1 MEKPAAMSAGTVP
14 VSAVD
19 AGERRSPW
27 LTFWIAS
34 IAVFL
39 VSLDTTVL
47 FAAFTALRDGFPDS
61 TPAGLSWV
69 LNAYTV
75 VFAALLV
82 PAGGLADTYGRKR
95 VFLSG
100 VALFLLASAACGAAS
115 SVELLVVARVLQA
128 VGAALLT
135 PASLSIVLDAFPKE
149 KRAVVVSIWGAVGG
163 AAAAFGPGLGTL
175 VVDAFGWPWA
185 FYVNLPL
192 GAVSLYFGIQRLE
205 ESANES
211 AARRIDWPGLL
222 MLMVS
227 VGAIALAIT
236 QSESPSWGAQE
247 IIVTAAVGVSL
258 LCAFVLWQRT
268 TATPLIDLRLFHN
281 RTYSTVNLAT
291 LAFGT
296 AFAMMFFGYF
306 AFMTGIWHY
315 SLPLAGIAITPGP
328 LMVVPVA
335 IITGRLAARFGH
347 RPFLVGGSLVYAG
360 AGAWMLLV
368 PGVEPSYLAHWL
380 PGLLLSGTGVGM
392 VLPSLSGAAVA
403 HLPPAHY
410 AVGSAVNQAVRQIGS
425 VLGVAFT
432 VVFVGHAGVAREDF
446 VPLFGLHVV
455 LAITTGLLCLAV
467 NTRPG
472 GKRA

>member
-1 MEKPAAMSAGTVP
+1 MDKP
-14 VSAVD
+14 VSTSFTASVPQIREG
-19 AGERRSPW
+19 ASNSPW
-27 LTFWIAS
+27 STFWIAC

-47 FAAFTALRDGFPDS
+47 FAAFSTLRAGFPEA
-61 TPAGLSWV
+61 TPSGLSWV

-95 VFLSG
+95 IFLTG
-100 VALFLLASAACGAAS
+100 VALFLAASAACGAAP
-115 SVELLVVARVLQA
+115 SVGLLVIARVAQA

-192 GAVSLYFGIQRLE
+192 GAVSLFFGARRLKE
-205 ESANES
+205 VKGGAG
-211 AARRIDWPGLL
+211 ARRIDWFGLL
-222 MLMVS
+222 LLIVS

-236 QSESPSWGAQE
+236 QSESPDWSVHD
-247 IIVTAAVGVSL
+247 VTAVAASGVCVL
-258 LCAFVLWQRT
+258 IAFILWQRSNSS
-268 TATPLIDLRLFHN
+268 PLVDLTLFRN

-296 AFAMMFFGYF
+296 AFAMMFFGFF

-315 SLPLAGIAITPGP
+315 SLPVAGIAVTPGP

-335 IITGRLAARFGH
+335 IVTGRLAARRGH
-347 RPFLVGGSLVYAG
+347 RPFLVIGAFIYAA
-360 AGAWMLLV
+360 AGCWMLMV
-368 PGVEPSYLAHWL
+368 PGTEPAYLTQWL

-410 AVGSAVNQAVRQIGS
+410 AVGSAVNQAVRQIGA
-425 VLGVAFT
+425 VMGVAFT
-432 VVFVGHAGVAREDF
+432 VVFVGHAGVVKADF
-446 VPLFGLHVV
+446 APLYGLHIV
-455 LAITTGLLCLAV
+455 LAVLTGLLCLGV
-467 NTRPG
+467 NTQPG
-472 GKRA
+472 GKPA

>member
-1 MEKPAAMSAGTVP
+1 MEKPISTTFTASAPPIREGT
-14 VSAVD
+14 SS
-19 AGERRSPW
+19 SPW
-27 LTFWIAS
+27 PTFWIAC

-47 FAAFTALRDGFPDS
+47 FAAFSALRDGFPS
-61 TPAGLSWV
+61 ATPAGLSWV

-75 VFAALLV
+75 VFAALLI

-95 VFLSG
+95 IFLTG
-100 VALFLLASAACGAAS
+100 VAVFLLASAACGAAT
-115 SVELLVVARVLQA
+115 SVELLIIARVVQA

-192 GAVSLYFGIQRLE
+192 GAVSLYFGAQRLKE
-205 ESANES
+205 AKGGTG
-211 AARRIDWPGLL
+211 ARRIDWLGLL
-222 MLMVS
+222 LLIIA

-236 QSESPSWGAQE
+236 QSESPTWSAYE
-247 IIVTAAVGVSL
+247 VTLTAAIGACVLV
-258 LCAFVLWQRT
+258 AFVLWQR
-268 TATPLIDLRLFHN
+268 AALSPLVDLSLFRN

-315 SLPLAGIAITPGP
+315 TLPVAGLAITPGP
-328 LMVVPVA
+328 LAVVPVA

-347 RPFLVGGSLVYAG
+347 RPFLVVGALIYAA
-360 AGAWMLLV
+360 AGCWMLLV
-368 PGVEPSYLAHWL
+368 PGNEPAYLTQWL

-410 AVGSAVNQAVRQIGS
+410 AVGSAINQAVRQIGS
-425 VLGVAFT
+425 VMGVAFT
-432 VVFVGHAGVAREDF
+432 VVFVGHAGVAKADF
-446 VPLFGLHVV
+446 VPLFGLHIA

-472 GKRA
+472 GQRA

>member
-1 MEKPAAMSAGTVP
+1 MEKPLSTSFTIPAPPIREEARG
-14 VSAVD
+14 
-19 AGERRSPW
+19 SPW
-27 LTFWIAS
+27 PIFWIAS

-47 FAAFTALRDGFPDS
+47 FAAFTALRDGFPGA
-61 TPAGLSWV
+61 TPASLSWV

-95 VFLSG
+95 IFLSG
-100 VALFLLASAACGAAS
+100 VTLFLLASAACGAAT
-115 SVELLVVARVLQA
+115 SVQFLVIARVLQA
-128 VGAALLT
+128 IGAALLT

-149 KRAVVVSIWGAVGG
+149 KRAVAVSIWGAVGG
-163 AAAAFGPGLGTL
+163 VAAAFGPGLGTL

-192 GAVSLYFGIQRLE
+192 GAVSLYFGMKRLKE
-205 ESANES
+205 VKGANG
-211 AARRIDWPGLL
+211 ARRIDWPGLL
-222 MLMVS
+222 LLIIA

-236 QSESPSWGAQE
+236 QSESPDWSRQE
-247 IIVTAAVGVSL
+247 IAVTAAIGVIV
-258 LCAFVLWQRT
+258 LCAFVLWER
-268 TATPLIDLRLFHN
+268 ATSSPLVDLALFRN

-296 AFAMMFFGYF
+296 AFAMMFFGFF
-306 AFMTGIWHY
+306 AFMTGVWHY
-315 SLPLAGIAITPGP
+315 SLPVAGLAVTPGP
-328 LMVVPVA
+328 LTVVPVA
-335 IITGRLAARFGH
+335 IVTGRLAARLGH
-347 RPFLVGGSLVYAG
+347 RPFLIVGAFIYAM

-368 PGVEPSYLAHWL
+368 PGTEPAYLTHWL
-380 PGLLLSGTGVGM
+380 PGLLLSGTGVGLI
-392 VLPSLSGAAVA
+392 LPSLSGAAVA

-432 VVFVGHAGVAREDF
+432 VVFVGHAGVVKADF
-446 VPLFGLHVV
+446 IPLYGLHIA
-455 LAITTGLLCLAV
+455 LAITTGLLCLGV
-467 NTRPG
+467 RTRPG
-472 GKRA
+472 DKRA